1 MSVGSCE
8 SFRTL
13 IWEIRE
19 FLPRNPPAS
28 QILSA
33 QQGEF
38 ETRPCD
44 LFRRPGSSVY
54 GGTAMTTG
62 PGQIDQLLARAG
74 RGDAAARQQLLQ
86 EHRDR
91 LRRMVAVRLDRRLSA
106 RVDASDVV
114 QDALAEAGREL
125 DRYLRHPEIPFYPWL
140 RRFAWDRLLKLHR
153 FHAQA
158 RRSVEREAG
167 ACPPLPDES
176 VRDLVDRIAGSGTS
190 PSRRLI
196 REELRAGVREALDA
210 MAAPDREVLVLRYLE
225 QLSFDEVSA
234 VLGIGVGAVKMRH
247 LRALAR
253 LRGLLEE
260 GSEQWAQ

>member
-1 MSVGSCE
+1 
-8 SFRTL
+8 
-13 IWEIRE
+13 
-19 FLPRNPPAS
+19 
-28 QILSA
+28 
-33 QQGEF
+33 
-38 ETRPCD
+38 
-44 LFRRPGSSVY
+44 
-54 GGTAMTTG
+54 MTTG
-62 PGQIDQLLARAG
+62 PGQIDQLLAKAG
-74 RGDAAARQQLLQ
+74 RGDTAARQQLLQ

-114 QDALAEAGREL
+114 QEALAEAEREL
-125 DRYLRHPEIPFYPWL
+125 DRYLCHPEIPFYPWL
-140 RRFAWDRLLKLHR
+140 RQFAWDRLLKLHR

-176 VRDLVDRIAGSGTS
+176 VRDLVDRIAGSETS

-225 QLSFDEVSA
+225 QLSFDDVSA

>member
-1 MSVGSCE
+1 
-8 SFRTL
+8 
-13 IWEIRE
+13 
-19 FLPRNPPAS
+19 
-28 QILSA
+28 
-33 QQGEF
+33 
-38 ETRPCD
+38 
-44 LFRRPGSSVY
+44 
-54 GGTAMTTG
+54 MTTG

-74 RGDAAARQQLLQ
+74 RGDPAARQQLLQ

-91 LRRMVAVRLDRRLSA
+91 LRRMVAVRLDSRLSA

-114 QDALAEAGREL
+114 QEALAEAEREL
-125 DRYLRHPEIPFYPWL
+125 DRYLHHPEIPFYPWL
-140 RRFAWDRLLKLHR
+140 RRFAWDRMLKLHR
-153 FHAQA
+153 FHVQA

-196 REELRAGVREALDA
+196 REELRAGIREALDA

-225 QLSFDEVSA
+225 QLSFDDVSA

-247 LRALAR
+247 LRAPAR
-253 LRGLLEE
+253 LRGLLGE
-260 GSEQWAQ
+260 GSEEWAR